1 MSSMTVSTPN
11 RQPMFAGIDTHKA
24 THHVAVVDAD
34 GAVLADQ
41 EFPAD
46 ADRSVLAWL
55 SGGRS
60 RGSGWS
66 RPGRMGRG

>member
-34 GAVLADQ
+34 GA
-41 EFPAD
+41 
-46 ADRSVLAWL
+46 
-55 SGGRS
+55 GTG
-60 RGSGWS
+60 GSGVP
-66 RPGRMGRG
+66 R